1 MTPPSNEYRES
12 VPRSTMAD
20 PMTLRIGDLLPE
32 IELVDHNGQPWRTV
46 ELRGRPLVLILH
58 RHLA

>member
-1 MTPPSNEYRES
+1 
-12 VPRSTMAD
+12 V
-20 PMTLRIGDLLPE
+20 TLQVGDRFPDL
-32 IELVDHNGQPWRTV
+32 ELVDHEGRPWRIA